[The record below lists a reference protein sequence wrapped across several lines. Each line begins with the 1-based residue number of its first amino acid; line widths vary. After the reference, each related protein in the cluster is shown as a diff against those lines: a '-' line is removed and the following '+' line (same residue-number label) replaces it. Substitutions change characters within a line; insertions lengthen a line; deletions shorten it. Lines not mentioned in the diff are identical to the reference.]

1 MEIHLIWAQEHDG
14 GIGKNGQLPWHV
26 PEDLKNFKKITL
38 NSTIVMGRKTWDSL
52 PFKPLPKRK
61 NIIFTKKI
69 IDGVE
74 TYDNIN
80 NYIRILNQDPK
91 SKIFVIGGSSIYK
104 IFYNY
109 ATHLHI
115 TFIDMKSD
123 GIDTFFPIKNEQIEE
138 KFEKIYKK
146 NMGERA
152 IYTYWTKNEH
162 KL

>member
-14 GIGKNGQLPWHV
+14 GIGKNGQLPWHI

-61 NIIFTKKI
+61 NIIFTKNI

-80 NYIRILNQDPK
+80 EYI
-91 SKIFVIGGSSIYK
+91 KIFIGTNIIK
-104 IFYNY
+104 IIIRF
-109 ATHLHI
+109 
-115 TFIDMKSD
+115 
-123 GIDTFFPIKNEQIEE
+123 
-138 KFEKIYKK
+138 
-146 NMGERA
+146 
-152 IYTYWTKNEH
+152 
-162 KL
+162 

>member
-14 GIGKNGQLPWHV
+14 GIGKNGQLPWHI

-61 NIIFTKKI
+61 NIIFTKNI

-80 NYIRILNQDPK
+80 EYIKILNQDSK

-138 KFEKIYKK
+138 KFEKIYEK
-146 NMGERA
+146 NLDERS